1 MKRIASTFLTAVL
14 AGSFGISA
22 HADVN
27 IAPKPLSMST
37 GQPPNILVILD
48 NSNTMAEGL
57 TGVVAA
63 DCPPG
68 PDADCV
74 AGAASPESKS
84 EMIREVARG
93 LLDTYRGQVSM
104 GLMAYQQQ
112 PLGSSF
118 NDIFN
123 NNIWLAQLGNRLYDV
138 SYNPAN
144 YDSSFSGSPWDS
156 TTKAFRTPNPNDDG
170 HIHYNIGVPG
180 YGPQDRSQ
188 FCFTRDPGGG
198 YLTESFR
205 FRCFGSKIGTSD
217 VIPPDVEDPGHGYS
231 HYQNAPS
238 GSLTDSARARGV
250 THWGQQM
257 VFLQYNHPEWLALGS
272 PGRGY
277 LHTPIRLLDEA
288 QAQSLSLKL
297 APQHHDTDNANLLTD
312 PNEPVIVAGLTPLQG
327 TLLTARDY
335 FLNQTTNFGAPQGRG
350 NAEYPL
356 PNSCDVNSVIWLT
369 DGMPSV
375 SIDGST
381 YGADVEAALSDA
393 VAAATALHNDTNAD
407 IYVVGFAMPP
417 AVPDDALERLA
428 EAGGTSMPFLAN
440 DPQGLFDAVN
450 EIFQQIIA
458 DSMAEFGGID
468 SGAVL
473 RSGDLAFR
481 TMADPSDWTGDVLAV
496 REVNGQDQVHWRAST
511 ALAQTEPDNRNL
523 FTDNGAFDIV
533 NSDLL
538 AGIHDDPDHAME
550 VVRYLRGDTNLEIA
564 NGGSFQ
570 NRSRLVG
577 AIVGSDPT
585 LQRPTNFAW
594 DRLREGQPGAGSYND
609 HVEAKF
615 DMRDVVYVGSNN
627 GMLHAFDAENGEEL
641 FAYVPR
647 GVWSRLEEVA
657 NPVPDFIYTVDGSAM
672 VTDAYL
678 PDRGGWR
685 TILLGSTG
693 AGGRSAF
700 AIDVT
705 NPEEVSADSV
715 LWEVTAEDLH
725 GTDAGTLGYTFATP
739 QAARLEDGDWVA
751 VLANGYGSDNN
762 DARLLVLDLETGDM
776 VANVLAASGNA
787 DNPNGLSAPRV
798 ARERPSELFDRWVY
812 AGDLHGSL
820 WRFDLNNLNN
830 GAARL
835 FQGTRPITAAP
846 QTSYPTGSSRGFI
859 VSFGTGKFFEV
870 GDNAIEGAPNEY
882 FYLIHDIDPE
892 DSAPNLSIGDLENRS
907 FDGASTG
914 EQDDVDLDENSPGWY
929 VNLGSGAKL
938 LFQPRVLAG
947 MVLFSS
953 FSVDPEPCS
962 VGGTNEAYLLH
973 VQSGTGAF
981 GPDQLARVSDLEGP
995 PSRASFSVRVRPPVG
1010 PPGHPDPD
1018 PEEDVMEPEIVV
1030 QIGDHEIVVEGEW
1043 IADLAANLAD
1053 GRRTH
1058 WLQIR

>member
-48 NSNTMAEGL
+48 NSNTMAENL
-57 TGVVAA
+57 TGTVAA
-63 DCPPG
+63 ECDPG
-68 PDADCV
+68 PDAGCV
-74 AGAASPESKS
+74 AGAASPLSKS

-93 LLDTYRGQVSM
+93 LLDSYRGQVSM
-104 GLMAYQQQ
+104 GLMAYQQY
-112 PLGSSF
+112 PLGSSWGDVF
-118 NDIFN
+118 DNQ
-123 NNIWLAQLGNRLYDV
+123 IWQGRIGNRLYDV
-138 SYNPAN
+138 SYNPNSFDA
-144 YDSSFSGSPWDS
+144 DFSGSPWDS
-156 TTKAFRTPNPNDDG
+156 TTKAFRTANPNDDG
-170 HIHYNIGVPG
+170 GYIHYNIGVPG
-180 YGPQDRSQ
+180 YGPSDLSQ
-188 FCFTRDPGGG
+188 FCYTRDPGGG
-198 YLTESFR
+198 YLTEGFR
-205 FRCFGSKIGTSD
+205 FRCFASKTGTSD
-217 VIPPDVEDPGHGYS
+217 NVPADDDDGGWGYS
-231 HYQNAPS
+231 SHQNTTTGYLS
-238 GSLTDSARARGV
+238 DSARARGV
-250 THWGQQM
+250 THWGRHM
-257 VFLQYNHPEWLALGS
+257 AFLQFNHPEWVAVGS

-277 LHTPIRLLDEA
+277 LHTPMRLLDEA
-288 QAQSLSLKL
+288 QADALSLKL
-297 APQHHDTDNANLLTD
+297 APQHHETDNTDLLTD
-312 PNEPVIVAGLTPLQG
+312 SNEPVIVAGLTPLQG

-335 FLNQTTNFGAPQGRG
+335 LLDQTTNFGDDQGRG

-381 YGADVEAALSDA
+381 YGADVEAALGDA
-393 VAAATALHNDTNAD
+393 VAAATTLHNDTNAD

-428 EAGGTSMPFLAN
+428 DAGGTGMPFLAN

-458 DSMAEFGGID
+458 DSMAEFGNID

-481 TMADPSDWTGDVLAV
+481 TMADPSDWTGDVIAM
-496 REVNGQDQVHWRAST
+496 REVDGEDQTYWQAST
-511 ALAQTEPDNRNL
+511 VLAGTEPDDRNL

-533 NSDLL
+533 NSNLL
-538 AGIHDDPDHAME
+538 AGIHDDADYAME
-550 VVRYLRGDTNLEIA
+550 IVRYLRGDSSREIA
-564 NGGSFQ
+564 NGGPFQ

-594 DRLREGQPGAGSYND
+594 DRLRGDQPGAGSYNE

-615 DMRDVVYVGSNN
+615 ERRDVVYVGSNN
-627 GMLHAFDAENGEEL
+627 GMLHAFDAENGTEL

-647 GVWSRLEEVA
+647 GVWSRLEDVA
-657 NPVPDFIYTVDGSAM
+657 NPAPDFVYTVDGSAM

-705 NPEEVSADSV
+705 HPEDVSADSV
-715 LWEVTAEDLH
+715 LWEITAEDLH

-739 QAARLEDGDWVA
+739 QAARLENGDWVA
-751 VLANGYGSDNN
+751 VLSNGYGSDNN
-762 DARLLVLDLETGDM
+762 DARLLVLDLETGDL
-776 VANVLAASGNA
+776 VANVLAANGNA

-812 AGDLHGSL
+812 AGDLHGNL
-820 WRFDLNNLNN
+820 WRFDLDNLAD

-835 FQGTRPITAAP
+835 FQGNRPITAPP

-870 GDNAIEGAPNEY
+870 GDNLIEGAPDEY
-882 FYLIHDIDPE
+882 FYLIHDIDPTG
-892 DSAPNLSIGDLENRS
+892 SAPNLNIGDLENRS
-907 FDGASTG
+907 FVGASTG
-914 EQDDVDLDENSPGWY
+914 EQDNIDLDEDSPGWY

-938 LFQPRVLAG
+938 LFQPRVLSG

-962 VGGTNEAYLLH
+962 VGGTNEAYLLQ

-981 GPDQLARVSDLEGP
+981 GPDQLARISNLEGP
-995 PSRASFSVRVRPPVG
+995 PSRASFSVRVIG
-1010 PPGHPDPD
+1010 PPPGQPD
-1018 PEEDVMEPEIVV
+1018 PEDEVTEPEIVV